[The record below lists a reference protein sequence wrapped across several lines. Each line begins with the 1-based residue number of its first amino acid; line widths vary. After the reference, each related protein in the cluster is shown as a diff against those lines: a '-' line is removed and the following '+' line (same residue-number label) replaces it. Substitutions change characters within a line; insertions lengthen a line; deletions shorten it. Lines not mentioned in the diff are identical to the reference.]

1 MFLEVFMIKANN
13 LTKKFIKQKNKR
25 EKEEFYADKGIT
37 FEAHDGEIIGIL
49 GPNGAGKTT
58 LLRMIAGILEPTEG
72 TIEFDNLNYKN
83 NEIEIKKNIAY
94 LSGNTKLYD
103 TLTTYE
109 LLKMCGQIYG
119 MDENKIA
126 KNIEETTNILD
137 MKSFLHNQIG
147 TLSTG
152 QTQRVNI
159 ARCLIHDPK
168 YYILD
173 EATTGLDIISSQIIL
188 DFIKKEKQKGKTIL
202 YSTHYMEE
210 AENICDRVIM
220 INKGIVIGEGT
231 PKEIKQKTN
240 TTNLR
245 DAFFQMI
252 GGVKNEK

>member
-1 MFLEVFMIKANN
+1 MIKANN
-13 LTKKFIKQKNKR
+13 LTKTFIKQKNKR
-25 EKEEFYADKGIT
+25 EKEKFYADKGIT

-72 TIEFDNLNYKN
+72 TIEFDGLNYKN

-103 TLTTYE
+103 TLTAYE
-109 LLKMCGQIYG
+109 LLKMCAQIYG
-119 MDENKIA
+119 INKQKTEKRI
-126 KNIEETTNILD
+126 KEITDILD
-137 MKSFLHNQIG
+137 MQNFLNNKIG
-147 TLSTG
+147 NLSTG

-188 DFIKKEKQKGKTIL
+188 DFIKKEKARGKTIL

-220 INKGIVIGEGT
+220 INKGVIINSGT
-231 PKEIKQKTN
+231 PSKIKEDTN

-252 GGVKNEK
+252 GGVNNEE

>member
-1 MFLEVFMIKANN
+1 MIKVDN
-13 LTKKFIKQKNKR
+13 LKKKFVRYKNKKQ
-25 EKEEFYADKGIT
+25 KEEFYADNGIT

-72 TIEFDNLNYKN
+72 TITFDNLNYKN
-83 NEIEIKKNIAY
+83 NEIEIKQNIAY

-103 TLTTYE
+103 TLSTYE
-109 LLKMCGQIYG
+109 LLKMCSDIYG
-119 MDENKIA
+119 VPKDEAEKRIKEISKILNMEAFLYNKIA
-126 KNIEETTNILD
+126 N
-137 MKSFLHNQIG
+137 
-147 TLSTG
+147 LSTG

-159 ARCLIHDPK
+159 ARCLVHNPK

-188 DFIKKEKQKGKTIL
+188 DFMKEERKKGKTIL

-210 AENICDRVIM
+210 AENICDRVVM
-220 INKGIVIGEGT
+220 INKGIVINSGT
-231 PKEIKQKTN
+231 PEKIKEDTK

-245 DAFFQMI
+245 DSFFAMI
-252 GGVKNEK
+252 GGVSNEE